1 MDRRNR
7 NKKIVK
13 AMGYKKHRKYLK
25 NRDREMDRRKRRK
38 KMQKVMGYRTEGGI

>member
-13 AMGYKKHRKYLK
+13 ATGYKKHRKYLK
-25 NRDREMDRRKRRK
+25 KREREMDRRKRRK
-38 KMQKVMGYRTEGGI
+38 KM